1 MENRVIELLKK
12 VFPKDQ
18 DSITL
23 ESSSQNLA
31 SWDSLKQMKIVLL
44 LEEEFS
50 VEVPDELV
58 AELTSIEL
66 ILEFLNENT

>member
-1 MENRVIELLKK
+1 MENKVIDLLKK

-18 DSITL
+18 DSITP
-23 ESSSQNLA
+23 EASSQTLA

-44 LEEEFS
+44 LEEEFA

-58 AELTSIEL
+58 AELTSVEL
-66 ILEFLNENT
+66 ILEFLNENA

>member
-1 MENRVIELLKK
+1 MESKVIELLKK